1 MARRASYLM
10 GLMAPLIALVGCG
23 GSGGGSTNPTVAAFT
38 FPTGKGGT
46 LISPGF
52 DVVEANK
59 FKVAG
64 TKNIKVTALG
74 MEVVMPTQESK
85 TVAIFDAATGAVLA
99 STTVSTAD
107 RVTDGYF
114 YKSIFPITL
123 TAGTTYYIGALHHKG
138 TAGSYY
144 HNTQVATLPPYLED
158 QGTHYKVTSDIATG
172 TWESGG
178 AIRHYLAAFE
188 SRLVS
193 P

>member
-1 MARRASYLM
+1 MAS
-10 GLMAPLIALVGCG
+10 LIALSGCG
-23 GSGGGSTNPTVAAFT
+23 GSGGGTTSPVVASFT

-59 FKVAG
+59 FRVTG

-74 MEVVMPTQESK
+74 VEVVMPTQEAK
-85 TVAIFDAATGAVLA
+85 TVAIFDAATGTILA
-99 STTVSTAD
+99 STSVSTAD
-107 RVTDGYF
+107 RITDSYF
-114 YKSIFPITL
+114 YKSIPPITL
-123 TAGTTYYIGALHHKG
+123 TAGTEYYIGALHHKG
-138 TAGSYY
+138 VAGSYY
-144 HNTQVATLPPYLED
+144 HNTQVATLPSYLED

-178 AIRHYLAAFE
+178 SIRHYMAVFE